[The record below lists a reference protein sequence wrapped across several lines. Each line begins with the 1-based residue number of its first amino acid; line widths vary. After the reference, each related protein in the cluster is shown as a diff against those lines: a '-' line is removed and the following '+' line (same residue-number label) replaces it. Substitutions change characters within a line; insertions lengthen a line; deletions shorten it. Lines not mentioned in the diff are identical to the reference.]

1 MKSWSAG
8 VNMGRHYRAESGP
21 VRATIVPA
29 RGGPLPSPDSPKEKA
44 LTDSTTAAPGARPGG
59 QILADTLALQGVD
72 TVFGVPGESYLAV
85 LDGLY
90 RHRERIRFVTCR
102 QEGGAAFMADAYAK
116 LTGKPGVV
124 MVTRGP
130 GASNAS
136 VGVHAAFQDSVP
148 MVVFVGQVGTDFID
162 REAFQEVDY
171 RRMFGQMA
179 KWVAQVDRA
188 DRLPEYVARAFQVAA
203 SGRMGPVVLALPEDM
218 LVQQAT
224 VADAR
229 CHRPVRASPGP
240 AQIEA
245 LAAMLARARRPF
257 VMLGGTGWSSQ
268 ACDDLR
274 IFAEA
279 NRLPVACAFRFQD
292 LFDNR
297 HPNYV
302 GDVGIGVN
310 PKLAARLRDADLVL
324 AIGPRLGEMTTS
336 GYTLLEAPRPK
347 QSLVHVHAGIEE
359 LGRVYQA
366 DLMIASGMPEI
377 AAALRTVKVDSEAW
391 AGSLAQARAE
401 YEAWQGQP
409 AIYAGGAA
417 PALDL
422 WQVVQTLKRL
432 LPADAILTNGAG
444 NFATW
449 ANRFWPYAG
458 LRTLL
463 STTSGSM
470 GYGVPAAV
478 SAAIVQPQRTV
489 VCFAGDGDFLMN
501 GQELA
506 TAAQYGA
513 APVVIVFDNGM
524 YGTIRMHQEREYPSR
539 VVGTELANPDFAK
552 YGETFGGFGTRV
564 ERTAEFERAMR
575 AALDHARANRRPAVV
590 HLKVDPQAITPNATL
605 DAIRAS
611 GAKR

>member
-1 MKSWSAG
+1 MT
-8 VNMGRHYRAESGP
+8 N
-21 VRATIVPA
+21 
-29 RGGPLPSPDSPKEKA
+29 
-44 LTDSTTAAPGARPGG
+44 STTAAPGARPGG
-59 QILADTLALQGVD
+59 RILADTLALQGVD

-179 KWVAQVDRA
+179 KWVAQIDRA
-188 DRLPEYVARAFQVAA
+188 DRLPEYVARAFQVAS
-203 SGRMGPVVLALPEDM
+203 SGRMGPVVLALPEDV

-224 VADAR
+224 VADAA

-257 VMLGGTGWSSQ
+257 VMLGGTGWTRE

-274 IFAEA
+274 TFAEA
-279 NRLPVACAFRFQD
+279 NRLPVACAFRCQD

-310 PKLAARLRDADLVL
+310 PKLAARLKAADLVL

-336 GYTLLEAPRPK
+336 AYTLLEAPHPK

-377 AAALRTVKVDSEAW
+377 AAALRALKVDSSAW
-391 AGSLAQARAE
+391 AGSVAQARAE

-409 AIYAGGAA
+409 AIYAGGAS

-478 SAAIVQPQRTV
+478 SAAIAQPQRTV
-489 VCFAGDGDFLMN
+489 ICFAGDGDFLMN

-524 YGTIRMHQEREYPSR
+524 YGTIRMHQERDYPSR
-539 VVGTELANPDFAK
+539 TLGTELVNPDFAR
-552 YGETFGGFGTRV
+552 YGEAFGGFGMRV
-564 ERTAEFERAMR
+564 ERTADFEPAMR
-575 AALDHARANRRPAVV
+575 AALEHARTNRRPAVV

>member
-1 MKSWSAG
+1 
-8 VNMGRHYRAESGP
+8 
-21 VRATIVPA
+21 
-29 RGGPLPSPDSPKEKA
+29 
-44 LTDSTTAAPGARPGG
+44 LTDSTTAARPGG
-59 QILADTLALQGVD
+59 QILADTLALQGVN

-90 RHRERIRFVTCR
+90 RHRAGIRFVTCR

-130 GASNAS
+130 GATNAS

-162 REAFQEVDY
+162 REAFQEIDY
-171 RRMFGQMA
+171 RRMFGQMT

-188 DRLPEYVARAFQVAA
+188 DRLPEYVARAFQVAS
-203 SGRMGPVVLALPEDM
+203 SGRMGPVVLALPEDV

-224 VADAR
+224 VADAA
-229 CHRPVRASPGP
+229 CHRPVRASPGA

-245 LAAMLARARRPF
+245 LATLLARARRPF
-257 VMLGGTGWSSQ
+257 VMLGGTGWTRE

-274 IFAEA
+274 TFAEA
-279 NRLPVACAFRFQD
+279 NRLPVACAFRYQD

-310 PKLAARLRDADLVL
+310 PKLAARLKAADLVL

-336 GYTLLEAPRPK
+336 AYTLLEAPHPK

-377 AAALRTVKVDSEAW
+377 AAALRAVKVDSSAW
-391 AGSLAQARAE
+391 ADTPAQARAE
-401 YEAWQGQP
+401 YEAWQDEP
-409 AIYAGGAA
+409 AIYQRGGA
-417 PALDL
+417 PALNL

-506 TAAQYGA
+506 TAAQHGA

-539 VVGTELANPDFAK
+539 VLGTELANPDFAK
-552 YGETFGGFGTRV
+552 YGEAFGGFGARV
-564 ERTAEFERAMR
+564 ERTAEFEPAMR
-575 AALDHARANRRPAVV
+575 AALEHARTNRRPAVV

-611 GAKR
+611 AAKR

>member
-1 MKSWSAG
+1 LTQAPAG
-8 VNMGRHYRAESGP
+8 
-21 VRATIVPA
+21 
-29 RGGPLPSPDSPKEKA
+29 
-44 LTDSTTAAPGARPGG
+44 TTTRPGG
-59 QILADTLALQGVD
+59 HIVADALATQGVD

-102 QEGGAAFMADAYAK
+102 QEGGAAFLADAWAK
-116 LTGKPGVV
+116 LTGRPGVV

-130 GASNAS
+130 GATNAS

-162 REAFQEVDY
+162 REAFQEIDY

-179 KWVAQVDRA
+179 KWVAQIDRA
-188 DRLPEYVARAFQVAA
+188 DRIPEYVARAFQIAT
-203 SGRMGPVVLALPEDM
+203 SGRMGPVVLALPEDV
-218 LVQQAT
+218 LAQPAA
-224 VADAR
+224 VADAA
-229 CHRPVRASPGP
+229 CHRPVRASPSET
-240 AQIEA
+240 QMEQ
-245 LAAMLARARRPF
+245 LAAMLAGAQRPF
-257 VMLGGTGWSSQ
+257 VLLGGTGWTPQS
-268 ACDDLR
+268 CDDLR
-274 IFAEA
+274 AFAEA
-279 NRLPVACAFRFQD
+279 NQLPVACAFRFQD

-297 HPNYV
+297 HPQYV

-310 PKLAARLRDADLVL
+310 PALAARLGDADLVI

-336 GYTLLEAPRPK
+336 GYSLLEVPRPR
-347 QSLVHVHAGIEE
+347 QQLVHVHAGIEE
-359 LGRVYQA
+359 LGRVHQA

-377 AAALRTVKVDSEAW
+377 AAALRKVRLDASAW
-391 AGSLAQARAE
+391 TGSAAQARGE
-401 YEAWQGQP
+401 YEAWQQEP
-409 AIYAGGAA
+409 AIYVQAKA
-417 PALDL
+417 PALNL
-422 WQVVQTLKRL
+422 WQVVQTLRRL

-449 ANRFWPYAG
+449 ANRFWRYAG

-478 SAAIVQPQRTV
+478 AAAISQPERTV

-506 TAAQYGA
+506 TASQHGA
-513 APVVIVFDNGM
+513 GPVVIVFDNGM
-524 YGTIRMHQEREYPSR
+524 YGTIRMHQEREYPAH
-539 VVGTELANPDFAK
+539 VIGTALENPDFAK
-552 YGETFGGFGTRV
+552 YGEAFGGFGARV
-564 ERTAEFERAMR
+564 ERTGEFEAAMK
-575 AALDHARANRRPAVV
+575 AALAHTRTKRRPAVI

-605 DAIRAS
+605 DAIRA
-611 GAKR
+611 AATRR

>member
-1 MKSWSAG
+1 M
-8 VNMGRHYRAESGP
+8 
-21 VRATIVPA
+21 
-29 RGGPLPSPDSPKEKA
+29 
-44 LTDSTTAAPGARPGG
+44 TDSTTAARPGG
-59 QILADTLALQGVD
+59 QILADTLALQGVN

-90 RHRERIRFVTCR
+90 RHRAGIRFVTCR

-130 GASNAS
+130 GATNAS

-162 REAFQEVDY
+162 REAFQEIDY
-171 RRMFGQMA
+171 RRMFGQMT

-188 DRLPEYVARAFQVAA
+188 DRLPEYVARAFQVAS
-203 SGRMGPVVLALPEDM
+203 SGRMGPVVLALPEDV

-224 VADAR
+224 VADAA
-229 CHRPVRASPGP
+229 CHRPVRASPGA

-245 LAAMLARARRPF
+245 LATLLARARRPF
-257 VMLGGTGWSSQ
+257 VMRGGTGWTRE

-274 IFAEA
+274 TFAEA
-279 NRLPVACAFRFQD
+279 NRLPVACAFRCQD

-310 PKLAARLRDADLVL
+310 PKLAARLKAADLVL

-336 GYTLLEAPRPK
+336 AYTLLEAPHPK

-377 AAALRTVKVDSEAW
+377 AAALRAVKVDSSAW
-391 AGSLAQARAE
+391 ADTPAQARAE
-401 YEAWQGQP
+401 YEAWQDEP
-409 AIYAGGAA
+409 AIYQRGGT
-417 PALDL
+417 PALNL

-506 TAAQYGA
+506 TAAQHGA

-539 VVGTELANPDFAK
+539 VLGTELANPDFAK
-552 YGETFGGFGTRV
+552 YGEAFGGFGARV
-564 ERTAEFERAMR
+564 ERTAEFEPAMR
-575 AALDHARANRRPAVV
+575 AALEHARTNRRPAVV

-611 GAKR
+611 TAKR